1 MKVVNRYYIS
11 RFITKYRRATDRG
24 LHRVSGLI
32 ATACKRNLR
41 VRNGPSAPGKPPH
54 AHTRGGLRVIMFYV
68 SKFTSWI
75 GPVKFP
81 RKQSLSEPVSHV
93 HEFGGNF
100 FRYRWNSWVRFPKRS
115 YMDYTLQRL
124 NQQGKIPRTFTT
136 TTRSL
141 L

>member
-1 MKVVNRYYIS
+1 VRVINRYYIS

-24 LHRVSGLI
+24 LHRISGLI

-41 VRNGPSAPGKPPH
+41 VRRGSSRPGSPPH
-54 AHTRGGLRVIMFYV
+54 AHTRGGLRVIMFFV
-68 SKFTSWI
+68 RKLTSWI

-81 RKQSLSEPVSHV
+81 RAGTLSAPVPHV

-100 FRYRWNSWVRFPKRS
+100 FRFRINAWVRYPKRS
-115 YMDYTLQRL
+115 YMEYTLERL
-124 NQQGKIPRTFTT
+124 NRSGAIPKTFVA
-136 TTRSL
+136 TTRKL